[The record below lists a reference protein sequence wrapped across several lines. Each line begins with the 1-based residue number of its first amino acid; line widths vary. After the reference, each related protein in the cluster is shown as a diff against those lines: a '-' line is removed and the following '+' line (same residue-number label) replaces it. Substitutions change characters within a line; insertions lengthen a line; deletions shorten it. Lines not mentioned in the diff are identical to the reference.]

1 MFLLFLLCVSLQNIF
16 FNELKN
22 ILKYSFYIY
31 VLYILH
37 KLNYMSGG
45 DSFDDINVDELLKSI
60 ESDKLLSI
68 SKLSYDKI
76 NTIKYNVLMRIGMED
91 DELESMLLKLSD
103 YRYVEELQD
112 IHHGAFIRYIPL
124 VATSKNKSKKGN
136 GHEKKDNEVILKQG
150 GFICDVKILSSGV
163 QLLCRSHFRK
173 MFQLRLD
180 EVLLFQKL
188 TKQEEVILSVFDYLH
203 KK

>member
-1 MFLLFLLCVSLQNIF
+1 MN
-16 FNELKN
+16 
-22 ILKYSFYIY
+22 
-31 VLYILH
+31 
-37 KLNYMSGG
+37 
-45 DSFDDINVDELLKSI
+45 DDTIDNINVDELLKSI
-60 ESDKLLSI
+60 ESDKLLSV

-76 NTIKYNVLMRIGMED
+76 NTIKYNVLTRVGLED

-112 IHHGAFIRYIPL
+112 IHHGAFVRYIPL
-124 VATSKNKSKKGN
+124 TNNSSKSKQ
-136 GHEKKDNEVILKQG
+136 ENEIILKPG
-150 GFICDVKILSSGV
+150 GFICDIKILGSGV
-163 QLLCRSHFRK
+163 QLLCRNHFRK

-188 TKQEEVILSVFDYLH
+188 TKQEEIILSVFDYLN

>member
-1 MFLLFLLCVSLQNIF
+1 MN
-16 FNELKN
+16 
-22 ILKYSFYIY
+22 
-31 VLYILH
+31 
-37 KLNYMSGG
+37 
-45 DSFDDINVDELLKSI
+45 DDTVDNINVDELLKSI

-76 NTIKYNVLMRIGMED
+76 NTIKYNVLTRIGLED

-112 IHHGAFIRYIPL
+112 IHHGAFVRYIPL
-124 VATSKNKSKKGN
+124 ANKSNKGKS
-136 GHEKKDNEVILKQG
+136 GVQDNEIILKPG
-150 GFICDVKILSSGV
+150 GFICDIKILGTGV
-163 QLLCRSHFRK
+163 QLLCRNHFRK
-173 MFQLRLD
+173 MFQLRVD

>member
-1 MFLLFLLCVSLQNIF
+1 MN
-16 FNELKN
+16 
-22 ILKYSFYIY
+22 
-31 VLYILH
+31 
-37 KLNYMSGG
+37 
-45 DSFDDINVDELLKSI
+45 DDTIDNINVDELLKSI
-60 ESDKLLSI
+60 ESDKLLSV

-76 NTIKYNVLMRIGMED
+76 NTIKYNVLTRVGLED

-112 IHHGAFIRYIPL
+112 IHHGAFVRYIPL
-124 VATSKNKSKKGN
+124 TNNSSKSKQ
-136 GHEKKDNEVILKQG
+136 DNNEIILKPG
-150 GFICDVKILSSGV
+150 GFICDIKILGSGV
-163 QLLCRSHFRK
+163 QLLCRNHFRK

-188 TKQEEVILSVFDYLH
+188 TKQEEIILSVFDYLN

>member
-1 MFLLFLLCVSLQNIF
+1 MN
-16 FNELKN
+16 
-22 ILKYSFYIY
+22 
-31 VLYILH
+31 
-37 KLNYMSGG
+37 
-45 DSFDDINVDELLKSI
+45 DDIIDNINVDELLKSI
-60 ESDKLLSI
+60 ESDKLLSV

-76 NTIKYNVLMRIGMED
+76 NTIKYNVLTRIGLEE

-112 IHHGAFIRYIPL
+112 IHHGAFVRYIPL
-124 VATSKNKSKKGN
+124 TNKSRKSNKQ
-136 GHEKKDNEVILKQG
+136 DNEIILKPG
-150 GFICDVKILSSGV
+150 GFICDIKILGSGV
-163 QLLCRSHFRK
+163 QLLCRNHFRK

-188 TKQEEVILSVFDYLH
+188 TKQEEIILSVFDYLN

>member
-1 MFLLFLLCVSLQNIF
+1 MN
-16 FNELKN
+16 
-22 ILKYSFYIY
+22 
-31 VLYILH
+31 
-37 KLNYMSGG
+37 
-45 DSFDDINVDELLKSI
+45 DDTIDTINVDELLKSI
-60 ESDKLLSI
+60 ESDKLLSV

-76 NTIKYNVLMRIGMED
+76 NTIKYNVLTRIGLED

-112 IHHGAFIRYIPL
+112 IHHGAFVRYIQL
-124 VATSKNKSKKGN
+124 TNKSNKGN
-136 GHEKKDNEVILKQG
+136 KQDNEILLKPG
-150 GFICDVKILSSGV
+150 GFICDIRILGSGV
-163 QLLCRSHFRK
+163 QLLCRNHFRK

-188 TKQEEVILSVFDYLH
+188 TKQEEIILSVFDYLN

>member
-1 MFLLFLLCVSLQNIF
+1 MN
-16 FNELKN
+16 
-22 ILKYSFYIY
+22 
-31 VLYILH
+31 
-37 KLNYMSGG
+37 
-45 DSFDDINVDELLKSI
+45 DDTIDNINVDDLLKSI
-60 ESDKLLSI
+60 ESDKLLSV

-76 NTIKYNVLMRIGMED
+76 NTIKYNVLTRVGLED

-112 IHHGAFIRYIPL
+112 IHHGAFVRYIPL
-124 VATSKNKSKKGN
+124 TNNSSKSKQ
-136 GHEKKDNEVILKQG
+136 DNNEIILKPG
-150 GFICDVKILSSGV
+150 GFICDIKILGSGV
-163 QLLCRSHFRK
+163 QLLCRNHFRK

-188 TKQEEVILSVFDYLH
+188 TKQEEIILSVFDYLN

>member
-1 MFLLFLLCVSLQNIF
+1 MN
-16 FNELKN
+16 
-22 ILKYSFYIY
+22 
-31 VLYILH
+31 
-37 KLNYMSGG
+37 
-45 DSFDDINVDELLKSI
+45 DDTIDNINVDELLKSI
-60 ESDKLLSI
+60 ESDKLLSV

-76 NTIKYNVLMRIGMED
+76 NTIKYNVLTRIGLED

-112 IHHGAFIRYIPL
+112 IHHGAFVRYIPL
-124 VATSKNKSKKGN
+124 TNKSNKGN
-136 GHEKKDNEVILKQG
+136 GNGNQNKNNEILLKPG
-150 GFICDVKILSSGV
+150 GFICDIKILGTGV

-180 EVLLFQKL
+180 EVLFFQKL
-188 TKQEEVILSVFDYLH
+188 TKQEEVILSVFDYLN

>member
-1 MFLLFLLCVSLQNIF
+1 MNI
-16 FNELKN
+16 N
-22 ILKYSFYIY
+22 
-31 VLYILH
+31 
-37 KLNYMSGG
+37 
-45 DSFDDINVDELLKSI
+45 FDKVNVDELLQSI

-76 NTIKYNVLMRIGMED
+76 NTIKYNVLTRIGLED
-91 DELESMLLKLSD
+91 DDDLESILLKLSD

-124 VATSKNKSKKGN
+124 IVKKGGKN
-136 GHEKKDNEVILKQG
+136 NSDESNEPNEPNEIQLKQG
-150 GFICDVKILSSGV
+150 GFICDIKILGSGV
-163 QLLCRSHFRK
+163 QLLCRNHFRK
-173 MFQLRLD
+173 MFQLKLD

-188 TKQEEVILSVFDYLH
+188 TKQEEIILSVFDYL

>member
-1 MFLLFLLCVSLQNIF
+1 MN
-16 FNELKN
+16 
-22 ILKYSFYIY
+22 
-31 VLYILH
+31 
-37 KLNYMSGG
+37 
-45 DSFDDINVDELLKSI
+45 DDAIDNINVDELLKSI

-76 NTIKYNVLMRIGMED
+76 NTIKYNVLTRIGLED
-91 DELESMLLKLSD
+91 DELESILLKLSD

-112 IHHGAFIRYIPL
+112 IHCGAFVRYIPL
-124 VATSKNKSKKGN
+124 TNNNSNKDKSRN
-136 GHEKKDNEVILKQG
+136 KDNEIILKPG
-150 GFICDVKILSSGV
+150 GFICDIKILGTGV
-163 QLLCRSHFRK
+163 QLLCRKKK
-173 MFQLRLD
+173 MFQLRVD

>member
-1 MFLLFLLCVSLQNIF
+1 MN
-16 FNELKN
+16 
-22 ILKYSFYIY
+22 
-31 VLYILH
+31 
-37 KLNYMSGG
+37 
-45 DSFDDINVDELLKSI
+45 DDTIDKINVDELLKSI
-60 ESDKLLSI
+60 ESDKLLSV

-76 NTIKYNVLMRIGMED
+76 NTIKYNVLTRVGLED

-112 IHHGAFIRYIPL
+112 IHHGAFVRYIPL
-124 VATSKNKSKKGN
+124 TNNSSKSKQ
-136 GHEKKDNEVILKQG
+136 ENEIILKPG
-150 GFICDVKILSSGV
+150 GFICDIKILGSGV
-163 QLLCRSHFRK
+163 QLLCRNHFRK

-188 TKQEEVILSVFDYLH
+188 TKQEEIILSVFDYLN

>member
-1 MFLLFLLCVSLQNIF
+1 
-16 FNELKN
+16 
-22 ILKYSFYIY
+22 
-31 VLYILH
+31 
-37 KLNYMSGG
+37 MSGG

-76 NTIKYNVLMRIGMED
+76 NTIKYNVLMRIGLED

-124 VATSKNKSKKGN
+124 VFAAATAATTSKNKSKKGN
-136 GHEKKDNEVILKQG
+136 NEDRDHDHEKKDNEVILKQG

>member
-1 MFLLFLLCVSLQNIF
+1 M
-16 FNELKN
+16 
-22 ILKYSFYIY
+22 
-31 VLYILH
+31 LYILH
-37 KLNYMSGG
+37 KLNYMSG

-68 SKLSYDKI
+68 SKLTYDKI
-76 NTIKYNVLMRIGMED
+76 NTIKYNVLMRIGLED

-124 VATSKNKSKKGN
+124 VDTSKNKSKKCN
-136 GHEKKDNEVILKQG
+136 SDDDNHEKKDNEVILKQG
-150 GFICDVKILSSGV
+150 GFICDIKILSSGV

>member
-1 MFLLFLLCVSLQNIF
+1 MN
-16 FNELKN
+16 
-22 ILKYSFYIY
+22 
-31 VLYILH
+31 
-37 KLNYMSGG
+37 
-45 DSFDDINVDELLKSI
+45 DDTIDNINVDELLKSI
-60 ESDKLLSI
+60 ESDKLLSV

-76 NTIKYNVLMRIGMED
+76 NTIKYNVLTRIGLED

-112 IHHGAFIRYIPL
+112 IHHGAFVRYIPL
-124 VATSKNKSKKGN
+124 TNKSNKGN
-136 GHEKKDNEVILKQG
+136 GNGNQNKNNEILLKPG
-150 GFICDVKILSSGV
+150 GFICDIKILGTGV

-180 EVLLFQKL
+180 EVLFFQKL
-188 TKQEEVILSVFDYLH
+188 TKQEEIILSVFDYLN